1 MHPSLD
7 VGSDDRVLYLLGGWK
22 SRNVNLLKT
31 ATEARQCA
39 DVRLYRRAAEVL
51 EQVVVLVDPVQ
62 CGLTGEN
69 LIEVREVVVEKMREW
84 LR

>member
-1 MHPSLD
+1 MLEAMIECSICSA
-7 VGSDDRVLYLLGGWK
+7 VGSR
-22 SRNVNLLKT
+22 RNVNLLET

-62 CGLTGEN
+62 CGLTWEN
-69 LIEVREVVVEKMREW
+69 LIEVREVVVEKMGEW

>member
-1 MHPSLD
+1 M
-7 VGSDDRVLYLLGGWK
+7 LYLLGGWK
-22 SRNVNLLKT
+22 SRSVNLLETT
-31 ATEARQCA
+31 AEARQCP

-69 LIEVREVVVEKMREW
+69 LIEVREVVVEKMGEW